1 MDFILKSE
9 AIFYTGAFIIIFGA
23 IWFIYDEIKEDEGVY
38 TEILWEEH
46 KGIII
51 VSLIFVVL
59 GLFIWRELYLFI
71 INHLDFLKKQSLQ
84 TLKTI
89 QSVING

>member
-9 AIFYTGAFIIIFGA
+9 AVFYAGAIIIIFGI

-38 TEILWEEH
+38 TEILWKEH
-46 KGIII
+46 KGVIII
-51 VSLIFVVL
+51 TLIFLIL
-59 GLFIWRELYLFI
+59 GIFIWRELYLFI
-71 INHLDFLKKQSLQ
+71 INHIDFFKKQNIQ

-89 QSVING
+89 QSAING

>member
-9 AIFYTGAFIIIFGA
+9 AIFYAGAIVIIFGA

-59 GLFIWRELYLFI
+59 ALFIWRELYLFI
-71 INHLDFLKKQSLQ
+71 VNHLDFLKKQYLQ